1 MRRSTRNSTRK
12 SLLAALLAVISLPGT
27 SLAQDAIDPDA
38 GLVPNTES
46 LTADD
51 VKAIIAKAA
60 GAVDDPAMVIAV
72 SDRQG
77 NILAVF
83 RKYGAPLLSTGN
95 FSKLVDTNEL
105 AAAVARTAAF
115 FSNSQAPL
123 SSRTVRFISGIHFPP
138 GIMYVSNGALYGIEN
153 TNRGCSFNAAYIPGQ
168 EFPVAT
174 SLDGTQVGLGI
185 ITGKKDSIDSDPA
198 AVNPGGVPL
207 YKNGRMVGGV
217 GVAGV
222 SPGVAEYSAL
232 VGSRDAGFL
241 PLPPPDPGVVFID
254 GIALP
259 FVDQT
264 SQPEGTQPVAGG
276 ANLDDTGLAALGQ
289 FIVAPLD
296 SPGPAPEG
304 DLVAP
309 MGGPLGGLTA
319 GEVRSIIDQSV
330 ALANQTRGNI
340 RLPLGTRAKF
350 VIAVADLDGQIIGLH
365 RMKDATV
372 FSIDV
377 SVAKARNVI
386 YFSGPDRPSTDLPG
400 VPLNTAVTN
409 RTIGFGAQ
417 PLYPPGID
425 FTEPGPFFPLYQF
438 DVLNPCTQGAQP
450 ANPFQ
455 NGIVF
460 FPGSLPLYRNGVVV
474 GGLGVSGDG
483 VEQDDFVTNGGA
495 TGFQAPNR
503 IRADRVMDDGVRL
516 PYLKFPRNPTD

>member
-1 MRRSTRNSTRK
+1 MR
-12 SLLAALLAVISLPGT
+12 
-27 SLAQDAIDPDA
+27 
-38 GLVPNTES
+38 
-46 LTADD
+46 
-51 VKAIIAKAA
+51 
-60 GAVDDPAMVIAV
+60 
-72 SDRQG
+72 
-77 NILAVF
+77 
-83 RKYGAPLLSTGN
+83 
-95 FSKLVDTNEL
+95 
-105 AAAVARTAAF
+105 
-115 FSNSQAPL
+115 
-123 SSRTVRFISGIHFPP
+123 
-138 GIMYVSNGALYGIEN
+138 
-153 TNRGCSFNAAYIPGQ
+153 GQ
-168 EFPVAT
+168 ESPAAT
-174 SLDGTQVGLGI
+174 SLDGTQSGLGI
-185 ITGKKDSIDSDPA
+185 ITGKKDLTDSDPGA
-198 AVNPGGVPL
+198 ANPGGVPL

-222 SPGVAEYSAL
+222 SAAEAEYAAF

-259 FVDQT
+259 FVEQT

-276 ANLDDTGLAALGQ
+276 ANLDDTALAALGQ
-289 FIVAPLD
+289 FILAPVA

-309 MGGPLGGLTA
+309 MAGPLGGLTA
-319 GEVRSIIDQSV
+319 EEVRRIVDQSI
-330 ALANQTRGNI
+330 ALANQTRANI

-386 YFSGPDRPSTDLPG
+386 YFSGPNRTAADLPG
-400 VPLNTAVTN
+400 VPRNTAVTN
-409 RTIGFGAQ
+409 RTIGFGGQ

-425 FTEPGPFFPLYQF
+425 FAEPGPFFSLYQF
-438 DVLNPCTQGAQP
+438 DAMNPCTQGAQA
-450 ANPFQ
+450 ANPYQ

-460 FPGSLPLYRNGVVV
+460 FPGALPLYRNGVLV

-495 TGFQAPNR
+495 AGFQAPNR

>member
-1 MRRSTRNSTRK
+1 
-12 SLLAALLAVISLPGT
+12 
-27 SLAQDAIDPDA
+27 
-38 GLVPNTES
+38 
-46 LTADD
+46 
-51 VKAIIAKAA
+51 
-60 GAVDDPAMVIAV
+60 
-72 SDRQG
+72 
-77 NILAVF
+77 
-83 RKYGAPLLSTGN
+83 
-95 FSKLVDTNEL
+95 
-105 AAAVARTAAF
+105 
-115 FSNSQAPL
+115 
-123 SSRTVRFISGIHFPP
+123 
-138 GIMYVSNGALYGIEN
+138 
-153 TNRGCSFNAAYIPGQ
+153 
-168 EFPVAT
+168 
-174 SLDGTQVGLGI
+174 
-185 ITGKKDSIDSDPA
+185 
-198 AVNPGGVPL
+198 
-207 YKNGRMVGGV
+207 
-217 GVAGV
+217 
-222 SPGVAEYSAL
+222 
-232 VGSRDAGFL
+232 
-241 PLPPPDPGVVFID
+241 VFID

-264 SQPEGTQPVAGG
+264 TQPDGTQPVAGG
-276 ANLDDTGLAALGQ
+276 ANLDDTALAALGQ

-309 MGGPLGGLTA
+309 KDGVLGGLTA
-319 GEVRSIIDQSV
+319 DEVRGIIDQSV
-330 ALANQTRGNI
+330 ALANQTRANI

-386 YFSGPDRPSTDLPG
+386 YFSGPNRTPTDLLG
-400 VPLNTAVTN
+400 VPQNTAVTN

-425 FTEPGPFFPLYQF
+425 FTEPGPFFSLYQF
-438 DVLNPCTQGAQP
+438 DAMHPCTQGAQP
-450 ANPFQ
+450 ANAYQ

-460 FPGSLPLYRNGVVV
+460 FPGALPLYRNGVLV

-503 IRADRVMDDGVRL
+503 VRADRVMDEGVRL